1 MITFCSKLQNYYLRY
16 YKISGMPKLST
27 EHNHNEININ
37 RAFKLGI
44 FLNLV
49 YIVVE
54 LLVGFIINSMALIAD
69 AGHNFSD
76 VLGLALAWG
85 AVILAKSLPT
95 PERTYGFRK
104 GTILAAFL
112 NSLLL
117 LVAIGAILIESI
129 RNFSNV
135 GNIPGTSIIIVALI
149 GVIINAFTAVLFM
162 KGKNKDIN
170 LKGAYLHMLADAGI
184 SFGVV
189 IAGLLINLTGFY
201 FLDSITSII
210 IVIFIF
216 IGTWKLLKESFLLTL
231 DSVPKNINSNE
242 VAKFLE
248 SIEGVNQIH
257 DLHIWLISSTE
268 IALTV
273 HLVVD
278 ESKVNNILA
287 LDLQE
292 QIEEKFGICHST
304 VQIELNQINGHCLTC
319 KI

>member
-1 MITFCSKLQNYYLRY
+1 ML
-16 YKISGMPKLST
+16 KLST

-149 GVIINAFTAVLFM
+149 GVIINAFTALLFM

-216 IGTWKLLKESFLLTL
+216 VGTWKLLKESFLLTL

-242 VAKFLE
+242 VTRFLE
-248 SIEGVNQIH
+248 SIDGVNHIH

-278 ESKVNNILA
+278 ESKVKDILA
-287 LDLQE
+287 LGLQE
-292 QIEEKFGICHST
+292 QIEEKFGISHST

>member
-1 MITFCSKLQNYYLRY
+1 M
-16 YKISGMPKLST
+16 ST

-44 FLNLV
+44 FLNLI

-54 LLVGFIINSMALIAD
+54 LLVGLIINSMALIAD

-149 GVIINAFTAVLFM
+149 GVIINAFTALLFM

-216 IGTWKLLKESFLLTL
+216 IVTWKLLKESFLLTL

-248 SIEGVNQIH
+248 SIDGVNQIH

-278 ESKVNNILA
+278 ESKVKDVLA

-292 QIEEKFGICHST
+292 QIEEKFGIGHST
-304 VQIELNQINGHCLTC
+304 VQIELNQIKGHCLTC

>member
-1 MITFCSKLQNYYLRY
+1 
-16 YKISGMPKLST
+16 MPKLST

-248 SIEGVNQIH
+248 SIDGVNQIH

-278 ESKVNNILA
+278 ESKVNDILV

-292 QIEEKFGICHST
+292 QIEEKFGIGHST
-304 VQIELNQINGHCLTC
+304 VQIELNQIKEHCLTC

>member
-1 MITFCSKLQNYYLRY
+1 MVQTSKT
-16 YKISGMPKLST
+16 SGVPKLST

-44 FLNLV
+44 FLNLI
-49 YIVVE
+49 YIVIE
-54 LLVGFIINSMALIAD
+54 LLVGLFINSMALIAD

-85 AVILAKSLPT
+85 AVVLAKSLPT

-129 RNFSNV
+129 RKFSTV

-149 GVIINAFTAVLFM
+149 GVIINAFTALLFM

-201 FLDSITSII
+201 LLDSITSII

-242 VAKFLE
+242 VAEFLE
-248 SIEGVNQIH
+248 SIDGVNQIH

-273 HLVVD
+273 HLVID
-278 ESKVNNILA
+278 ECKINDIMA

-292 QIEEKFGICHST
+292 QIEEKFGISHST
-304 VQIELNQINGHCLTC
+304 VQIELNQINGHCLTS

>member
-1 MITFCSKLQNYYLRY
+1 
-16 YKISGMPKLST
+16 MPKLST

-44 FLNLV
+44 FLNLI

-54 LLVGFIINSMALIAD
+54 LLVGLIINSMALIAD

-149 GVIINAFTAVLFM
+149 GVIINAFTALLFM

-248 SIEGVNQIH
+248 SIDGVNQIH

-278 ESKVNNILA
+278 ESKVKDVLA

-292 QIEEKFGICHST
+292 QIEEKFGIGHST
-304 VQIELNQINGHCLTC
+304 VQIELNQIKGHCLTC

>member
-1 MITFCSKLQNYYLRY
+1 
-16 YKISGMPKLST
+16 MPKLST

-44 FLNLV
+44 FLNLI

-129 RNFSNV
+129 RKFSTV

-149 GVIINAFTAVLFM
+149 GVIINAFTALLFM

-210 IVIFIF
+210 IVVFIF

-242 VAKFLE
+242 VARFLE
-248 SIEGVNQIH
+248 SIDGVNQIH

>member
-1 MITFCSKLQNYYLRY
+1 M
-16 YKISGMPKLST
+16 ST

-44 FLNLV
+44 FLNLI

-54 LLVGFIINSMALIAD
+54 LLVGLIINSMALIAD

-149 GVIINAFTAVLFM
+149 GVIINAFTALLFM

-248 SIEGVNQIH
+248 SIDGVNQIH

-278 ESKVNNILA
+278 ESKVKDVLA

-292 QIEEKFGICHST
+292 QIEEKFGIGHST
-304 VQIELNQINGHCLTC
+304 VQIELNQIKGHCLTC

>member
-1 MITFCSKLQNYYLRY
+1 M
-16 YKISGMPKLST
+16 ST

-44 FLNLV
+44 FLNLI
-49 YIVVE
+49 YIVIE
-54 LLVGFIINSMALIAD
+54 LLVGLFINSMALIAD

-85 AVILAKSLPT
+85 AVVLAKSLPT

-129 RNFSNV
+129 RKFSTV

-149 GVIINAFTAVLFM
+149 GVIINAFTALLFM

-201 FLDSITSII
+201 LLDSITSII

-242 VAKFLE
+242 VAEFLE
-248 SIEGVNQIH
+248 SIDGVNQIH

-273 HLVVD
+273 HLVID
-278 ESKVNNILA
+278 ECKINDIMA

-292 QIEEKFGICHST
+292 QIEEKFGISHST
-304 VQIELNQINGHCLTC
+304 VQIELNQINGHCLTS

>member
-1 MITFCSKLQNYYLRY
+1 
-16 YKISGMPKLST
+16 MPKLST

-44 FLNLV
+44 FLNLI

-76 VLGLALAWG
+76 ILGLALAWG

-117 LVAIGAILIESI
+117 LVAIGAILFESI
-129 RNFSNV
+129 RKFSTV

-149 GVIINAFTAVLFM
+149 GVIINAFTALLFM

-242 VAKFLE
+242 VARFLE
-248 SIEGVNQIH
+248 SIDGVNHIH

-278 ESKVNNILA
+278 ESKVKDILA
-287 LDLQE
+287 LGLQE
-292 QIEEKFGICHST
+292 QIEEKFGISHST
-304 VQIELNQINGHCLTC
+304 VQIELNQINGHCLTS

>member
-1 MITFCSKLQNYYLRY
+1 M
-16 YKISGMPKLST
+16 ST

-49 YIVVE
+49 YIAVE

-129 RNFSNV
+129 RKFSTV

-149 GVIINAFTAVLFM
+149 GVIINAFTALLFM

-242 VAKFLE
+242 VARFLE
-248 SIEGVNQIH
+248 SIDGVNQIH

-278 ESKVNNILA
+278 ESKVKDVLA

-292 QIEEKFGICHST
+292 QIEEKFGIGHST
-304 VQIELNQINGHCLTC
+304 VQIEINQIKGHCLTS

>member
-1 MITFCSKLQNYYLRY
+1 
-16 YKISGMPKLST
+16 LST

-149 GVIINAFTAVLFM
+149 GVIINTFTAVLFM

-248 SIEGVNQIH
+248 SIDGVNQIH

-292 QIEEKFGICHST
+292 QIEEKFGIGHST
-304 VQIELNQINGHCLTC
+304 VQIELNQIKGHCLTC